1 MSEGAGQAHSVNLK
15 HLDDE
20 VFSTFMDRK
29 MKTLRY
35 LMLGLASAT
44 LLAAC
49 GDGNDDSFDDR
60 ADIADPKPRFVHAA
74 PAAPAFTL
82 VRNGAPAS
90 NATGA
95 AYKYAFATTLNAKRG
110 NKYTLVALPSGTAAE
125 LLLIDDPYNKGL
137 SSNTARVRVVNA
149 SVNAANVDVY
159 LTAPGVDL
167 ATVGPNFSAVP
178 FKQARPTSGNDSVDL
193 DGGAYQLRVTT
204 AATKNVI
211 FNANVTLAKNAD
223 WLLLTLPTDGIGT
236 VTPNAIKLLLA
247 KSDDSSNASVEIVS
261 Q

>member
-1 MSEGAGQAHSVNLK
+1 
-15 HLDDE
+15 
-20 VFSTFMDRK
+20 
-29 MKTLRY
+29 MKTLKH

-49 GDGNDDSFDDR
+49 GGGNDDSFDDR
-60 ADIADPKPRFVHAA
+60 ADIADPKLRFVHAA

-95 AYKYAFATTLNAKRG
+95 AYKSASLYYDIGTGQAGLSLRRTSDTGEVVATTLDAKRG

-178 FKQARPTSGNDSVDL
+178 FKQARPASGNDSVDL
-193 DGGAYQLRVTT
+193 DDGAYQLRVTT

-236 VTPNAIKLLLA
+236 VTPNAIKPLLA

>member
-1 MSEGAGQAHSVNLK
+1 
-15 HLDDE
+15 
-20 VFSTFMDRK
+20 
-29 MKTLRY
+29 MKTLKH

-49 GDGNDDSFDDR
+49 GGGNDDSFDDR
-60 ADIADPKPRFVHAA
+60 ADIADPKLRFVHAA

-82 VRNGAPAS
+82 VRNGAPES

-95 AYKYAFATTLNAKRG
+95 AYKYASQYYDIGTGQTGLSLRRTSDNGEVVATTLDTKRG

-125 LLLIDDPYNKGL
+125 LLMIDDPYNKGL
-137 SSNTARVRVVNA
+137 FSNTARVRVVNA

-178 FKQARPTSGNDSVDL
+178 FKQARPASGNDSEQL

>member
-1 MSEGAGQAHSVNLK
+1 MPFAVNLK

-95 AYKYAFATTLNAKRG
+95 AYKYASPPRWT
-110 NKYTLVALPSGTAAE
+110 PS
-125 LLLIDDPYNKGL
+125 
-137 SSNTARVRVVNA
+137 
-149 SVNAANVDVY
+149 
-159 LTAPGVDL
+159 
-167 ATVGPNFSAVP
+167 
-178 FKQARPTSGNDSVDL
+178 
-193 DGGAYQLRVTT
+193 
-204 AATKNVI
+204 AATSTRWSRCP
-211 FNANVTLAKNAD
+211 AARLR
-223 WLLLTLPTDGIGT
+223 
-236 VTPNAIKLLLA
+236 
-247 KSDDSSNASVEIVS
+247 SCC
-261 Q
+261 